1 LHQILDIFSKQRPN
15 SGSKRLSFYNSSD
28 DSNNETISES
38 TSKRKLDSIDCSQ
51 SDDKSVIPEE
61 FIDSITNEV
70 MIDPILLPSGHSVDK
85 TTLDKYVSEEAKWCR
100 RPSDP
105 FTQLV
110 FTGERQPKP
119 NYILKQR
126 IDEFLSQLCGQSTD
140 ERLEPSNKRRIVG
153 YNCVNNRN
161 QLISSK
167 LLASNAWDGRAGSS
181 SSSSSGGAKQV
192 VNNHQK
198 CVECGV
204 AHRSDESIVLYK
216 LLCNHLICR
225 KQLLTKLD
233 PKLAT
238 IICKE
243 CKCLTRKQSIV
254 KLNHM

>member
-1 LHQILDIFSKQRPN
+1 MQWQLDHRV
-15 SGSKRLSFYNSSD
+15 
-28 DSNNETISES
+28 ES
-38 TSKRKLDSIDCSQ
+38 TEWTP
-51 SDDKSVIPEE
+51 SVRLRW
-61 FIDSITNEV
+61 
-70 MIDPILLPSGHSVDK
+70 LLQHFS
-85 TTLDKYVSEEAKWCR
+85 TLFCLKFVSN
-100 RPSDP
+100 
-105 FTQLV
+105 
-110 FTGERQPKP
+110 KP
-119 NYILKQR
+119 NLILKQR
-126 IDEFLSQLCGQSTD
+126 ICQFLSQLCGQSTD

-167 LLASNAWDGRAGSS
+167 LLASNTWDGRAGSS

-192 VNNHQK
+192 VNNQQK
-198 CVECGV
+198 CVECCV